1 VVIVFF
7 CEGKSKCTTA
17 AFGYDWM
24 PCVLVLR
31 PSGEAL
37 TSLSLTK
44 SVFYQLKVLHPLNQR
59 IFYAWPKSLCM
70 CVRSHTLRTSVRMY
84 KVAGKEICFYRL

>member
-7 CEGKSKCTTA
+7 CEGKRECTTA

-59 IFYAWPKSLCM
+59 IFYAWPKSVFVHVCAL
-70 CVRSHTLRTSVRMY
+70 SHFADFSKDV
-84 KVAGKEICFYRL
+84 